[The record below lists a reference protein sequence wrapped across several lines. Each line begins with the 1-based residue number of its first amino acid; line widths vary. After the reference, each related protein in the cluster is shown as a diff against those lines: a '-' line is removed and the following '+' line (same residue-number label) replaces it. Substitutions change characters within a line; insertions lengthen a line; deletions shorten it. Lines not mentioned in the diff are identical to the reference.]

1 MIEPQ
6 EPTLSDLS
14 RLQMENE
21 LLNLEVGHLRA
32 RLKTSDEQRKDAN
45 DSRRALARTRRR
57 LQDTRRRL
65 QALQKRHD
73 ATVHDMRRL
82 LRRLDGSPARP
93 LLRRWKGFRVLLA
106 KYASSSK
113 QLR

>member
-6 EPTLSDLS
+6 EPTLSDLA

-45 DSRRALARTRRR
+45 DSRRALVRTRRR
-57 LQDTRRRL
+57 LD
-65 QALQKRHD
+65 ALQKRHD

-106 KYASSSK
+106 KYASPPSK
-113 QLR
+113 